1 MKTIID
7 KPSPITGGCLE
18 LCKEKAEITFRG
30 EVITYERT
38 FYRCVDSGFE
48 FADEEMENEDLKQVY
63 DIYRRNH
70 SIPLAEELRAMR
82 ERYGIPA
89 SAMSL
94 ILGLGENQFG
104 LYEEGVVPTVSVGRL
119 LTMAMDPDNMMQ
131 MLLSSGNVFQEKQF
145 KKYFDAIETSMHP
158 SRYEIESLGMMSY
171 DIISVPSLMPAIK
184 KISKRQY
191 PEKKESYNEY
201 AYANAC

>member
-1 MKTIID
+1 MRTIVD
-7 KPSPITGGCLE
+7 KPSPITGGSLE
-18 LCKEKAEITFRG
+18 LCKEMAEVTFRG

-38 FYRCVDSGFE
+38 FYRCVDSGLE

-70 SIPLAEELRAMR
+70 SIPLADELRAMR
-82 ERYGIPA
+82 ERYGIPS

-104 LYEEGVVPTVSVGRL
+104 LYEEGTVPTVSVGRL

-131 MLLSSGNVFQEKQF
+131 MLLSSSNVFQEKQF
-145 KKYFDAIETSMHP
+145 KKYYDAIETSMHP
-158 SRYEIESLGMMSY
+158 SRYEVESVGVMDY
-171 DIISVPSLMPAIK
+171 DTIAIPCLMPATK
-184 KISKRQY
+184 RISKKPY
-191 PEKKESYNEY
+191 LKKESYNEY